1 MSAHIKSSFG
11 IGSATLRYWARLSI
25 LSIITVLLAFV
36 SLPASAHEVRP
47 AVADFKVVDDQLELS
62 IRLNLEAIM
71 AEIDLS
77 TIANTDEAE
86 EAETYTQLRELSD
99 GALGAKLQTEWDNIS
114 SDIKVLVNDA
124 PISLNL
130 VRADVPNDTPIDL
143 ARETTVYMTAALPAG
158 ATSLQI
164 GWARKFGALVLRQ
177 DDSVSEPY
185 TGYLQNGDIS
195 PAINLAGGG
204 SQSTLEA
211 LWTYGNIG
219 FVHIAPKGLDHILFV
234 LGLFLLSLKMRPLL
248 MQITAFTLAHT
259 VTLALGILGFV
270 TISPAIVEPLIA
282 LSIVYVAVENI
293 VVGKLSR
300 WRPLIVFGFG
310 LLHGLGFAS
319 VLGDIGLNPSQF
331 ITGLIGFNIGVEIGQ
346 LFVIAIAFLAVGL
359 WFRNKPWYRS
369 RITNPASAMIA
380 IVAAYWTIE
389 RVFF

>member
-1 MSAHIKSSFG
+1 M
-11 IGSATLRYWARLSI
+11 
-25 LSIITVLLAFV
+25 SIITVLLAFV
-36 SLPASAHEVRP
+36 SLPTSAHEVRP
-47 AVADFKVVDDQLELS
+47 AVADFKIVDDQLELS
-62 IRLNLEAIM
+62 IRLNLEAMM

-158 ATSLQI
+158 ASSLQI

-219 FVHIAPKGLDHILFV
+219 FVHIVPKGLDHILFV

-346 LFVIAIAFLAVGL
+346 LFVIAIAFLAVSL

-380 IVAAYWTIE
+380 FVAAYWTIE